1 MGRAQEADRYIN
13 VLAAGAKY
21 GSSEI
26 VDTAAAIKNGGVAA
40 AQAGVGFEQLNAAI
54 QVLAEVK
61 REGGEAGTAL
71 RNVILNLEK
80 GTDKSL
86 KPSVVGLSQALTNLS
101 GKISPRPR
109 P

>member
-1 MGRAQEADRYIN
+1 LAQAAGTTLPDATRTLALSLNQYGASAQEADRYIN

-54 QVLAEVK
+54 QVLAE
-61 REGGEAGTAL
+61 REIKGG
-71 RNVILNLEK
+71 
-80 GTDKSL
+80 
-86 KPSVVGLSQALTNLS
+86 
-101 GKISPRPR
+101 
-109 P
+109 